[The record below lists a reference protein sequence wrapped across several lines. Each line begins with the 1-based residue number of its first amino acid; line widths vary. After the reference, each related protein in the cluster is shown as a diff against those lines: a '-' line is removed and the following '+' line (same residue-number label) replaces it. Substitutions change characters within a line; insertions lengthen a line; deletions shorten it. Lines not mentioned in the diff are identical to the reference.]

1 MSTPVWVLLA
11 FAGWTL
17 ALLICTVGVYR
28 WRQILSG
35 RSSIREWRADQAQG
49 SERYQRAMRAHMNCV
64 ENLPVYAAIV
74 VAAFIAEVQSPWLDA
89 LAVTLLGARVAQ
101 SIIHVAFKPTEVIAG
116 LRFTLFAIQVV
127 CMIWMGV
134 YVAIGA

>member
-1 MSTPVWVLLA
+1 MSIPVWVLLG

-17 ALLICTVGVYR
+17 ALLIGTVGVYR

-35 RSSIREWRADQAQG
+35 RSSIREWRADQVQG

-64 ENLPVYAAIV
+64 ENLPVYTAIV
-74 VAAFIAEVQSPWLDA
+74 VAAFIAKVHSPWLDA

-101 SIIHVAFKPTEVIAG
+101 SIIHVALEPTEVIAG
-116 LRFTLFAIQVV
+116 LRFTLFAIQVI

-134 YVAIGA
+134 YVALAA